1 MSKDIELK
9 IEGMTCGHCEMSVTK
24 ELSKLPG
31 AQDVKVSSQT
41 GTASLSVDESVD
53 QAEIQAAVEEAGYKL
68 SQNLIFRG

>member
-1 MSKDIELK
+1 MSKVIALK

-24 ELSKLPG
+24 ELAKLPG

-68 SQNLIFRG
+68 S